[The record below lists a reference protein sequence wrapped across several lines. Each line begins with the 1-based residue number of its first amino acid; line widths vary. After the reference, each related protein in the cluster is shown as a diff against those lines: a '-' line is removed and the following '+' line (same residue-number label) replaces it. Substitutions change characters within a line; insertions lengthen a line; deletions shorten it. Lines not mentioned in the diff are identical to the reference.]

1 MQVLG
6 ILFFLALELLQ
17 QLRQEDQ
24 HHMAQAG
31 ALNMLLNLLVLG
43 VCCSP
48 WRLATRS
55 CSLMPMTG

>member
-31 ALNMLLNLLVLG
+31 ALNMLWVLG
-43 VCCSP
+43 VCCSR
-48 WRLATRS
+48 WRLATWS
-55 CSLMPMTG
+55 CSLMPTMG